1 MAHRFL
7 NRLKLMTALAL
18 TTFLAG
24 CQPPPAD
31 SGAGSSVQS
40 SETFQWKL
48 VTSWPKNF
56 PGLGMAPERFA
67 ERVNKMSGGRLTVT
81 VYGAGDLV
89 PAFEVFDAVS
99 QGTAEM
105 GHSASY
111 YWKGKT
117 PASQIFTSIPF
128 GMNAQQMNGWLNY
141 GGGMSLWREVYAPFG
156 ILPLAGGNTGVQ
168 MGGWFNK
175 EINSLEDLKG
185 LKMRLPG
192 LGGEVL
198 ARLGGVPVTLPG
210 RELFTALQTGA
221 IDATEWVGP
230 YNDLAFGL
238 HKAAKYY
245 YYPGWHEPG
254 TVLEFMVNQAA
265 FNSLP
270 ADLQA
275 IVEIAAQSVNQDMLD
290 EYTSRNIA
298 ALDALVNEHGIEL
311 RRWPD
316 EVLVELR
323 KAAQL
328 VMAEEAAKDPTM
340 KKVLDHYQA
349 FQQGV
354 GAYHRI
360 SEDAYNQIAH
370 QE

>member
-1 MAHRFL
+1 MIKRKARGL
-7 NRLKLMTALAL
+7 WAGAVLAL
-18 TTFLAG
+18 TMMG
-24 CQPPPAD
+24 CQPAPQPGGEER
-31 SGAGSSVQS
+31 GAEVAAPI
-40 SETFQWKL
+40 EWKL

-67 ERVNKMSGGRLTVT
+67 EMVTQMSAGRLSITVF
-81 VYGAGDLV
+81 GAGDLV

-105 GHSASY
+105 GHSAAY
-111 YWKGKT
+111 YWKGKA
-117 PASQIFTSIPF
+117 PAAQLFASIPF

-141 GGGMSLWREVYAPFG
+141 GGGMALWREVYAPFG
-156 ILPLAGGNTGVQ
+156 IVPLAGGNTGVQ

-175 EINSLEDLKG
+175 EIHSLEDLKG

-254 TVLEFMVNQAA
+254 TTLEFLVNEAA
-265 FNSLP
+265 LDALP
-270 ADLQA
+270 DDLRA
-275 IVEIAAQSVNQDMLD
+275 IVETAAQAVNQDMLD
-290 EYTSRNIA
+290 EYTSRNIV
-298 ALDALVNEHGIEL
+298 ALDALINEHGIEL
-311 RRWPD
+311 RAWPD
-316 EVLVELR
+316 AVLQ
-323 KAAQL
+323 QL
-328 VMAEEAAKDPTM
+328 QQTTEQVMAEEAAKDPALA
-340 KKVLDHYQA
+340 KVWEHYRQ

-354 GAYHRI
+354 GRYHSI
-360 SEDAYNQIAH
+360 SEDAYSRLMQP
-370 QE
+370 E